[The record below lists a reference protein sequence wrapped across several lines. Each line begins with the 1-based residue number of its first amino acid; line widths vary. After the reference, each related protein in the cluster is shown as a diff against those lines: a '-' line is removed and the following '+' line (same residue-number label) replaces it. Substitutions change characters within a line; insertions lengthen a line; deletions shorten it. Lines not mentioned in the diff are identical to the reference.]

1 MMTLVPMAAFGAE
14 VPPTAV
20 NFSMTNSVADSASV
34 YTMGVTLPAL
44 AAGDTATIAI
54 TDGLNAAPAGLVLG
68 AVELKNTAA
77 VPAAVP
83 AENATIA
90 AADNVITITAGT
102 SGLPAG
108 NYTIVQTVTK
118 NPTTA
123 GTYKIRNAAAT
134 PADVAYFVI
143 SGAANRIASSATVDT
158 TSVTANGTAQ
168 ITITTYVLDNTN
180 KPVVGETVYAAS
192 ARTDT
197 EKFDPLTATAI
208 TDMTGKAT
216 IKVSSSV
223 AGLAK
228 IGVGVGGTADE
239 LAKFLQGVTGTT
251 PDQAGLID
259 AFDVTFSPAAA
270 SDLTLSAGAG
280 VKANGIE
287 TNTVTATLKDAGGNP
302 VANATVNFSVD
313 KAGAALSAA
322 SGTTNAIGQVTTK
335 VSSTVAGTVNVT
347 ATAGTVS
354 KSIAL
359 SFTASG
365 AYDIVLVEGA
375 GQKVATGT
383 APIVAPKFNV
393 TDINGNKYTNPVATL
408 PVGTLTVATV
418 SKPTG
423 STITTP
429 TLIDATDGSGYAQMN
444 IPAFDKAGTYVFR
457 VALTNGKA
465 ATVEVTVADQGPITQ
480 AGVMYFQK
488 SLSRGQR
495 SSIPFTYLMDDA
507 FTATYEDQAN
517 FIWSSSDVTLAT
529 VKNGPHDYA
538 NSHFA
543 GMVTASDQP
552 GKKGT
557 VTITGVHKTRGFV
570 VTATI
575 EVGNA
580 LASMKAT
587 APAKTEVGS
596 AASVPVQ
603 LIDDAGNNKP
613 FNASNKAT
621 INLSAVVVKKPAD
634 AIVEVSVP
642 NAATYQKTL
651 TEGGNS
657 TITVKSTKAGKV
669 TLAIT
674 ATETVG
680 GQNFTALVDV
690 EFVAPKVVV
699 GANNVVMFIGAKAYT
714 EDGVAKLTDVAPFI
728 KDSRTFV
735 AVRPVAEAFAAE
747 IDWNE
752 ATKTV
757 TLTRAD
763 VTVTIVIGS
772 NTINVVRDG
781 VTETV
786 TADVPAYI
794 VDGRTVLPFR
804 AVGEAFG
811 ATVNYD
817 AATQSVSFVQEQLTA
832 TEGRGF
838 MPLPFL
844 VMCQMLG

>member
-1 MMTLVPMAAFGAE
+1 MKTKKLIAILTIVALMMTLVPMAAFGA
-14 VPPTAV
+14 VMGPVTVALDSTVAGATATWTVTPTLTTALV
-20 NFSMTNSVADSASV
+20 AGNTLVLTFPADANIAGAASVAPHANLSA
-34 YTMGVTLPAL
+34 GVVT
-44 AAGDTATIAI
+44 GQTITYTATG
-54 TDGLNAAPAGLVLG
+54 DVPAGALVCTVTNVVNPSKVG
-68 AVELKNTAA
+68 LKTVFAA
-77 VPAAVP
+77 STQD
-83 AENATIA
+83 TISGGTT
-90 AADNVITITAGT
+90 TIT
-102 SGLPAG
+102 
-108 NYTIVQTVTK
+108 
-118 NPTTA
+118 
-123 GTYKIRNAAAT
+123 NA
-134 PADVAYFVI
+134 PPDMD
-143 SGAANRIASSATVDT
+143 ASSATINA
-158 TSVTANGTAQ
+158 TSVVANGTAA
-168 ITITTYVLDNTN
+168 ITMTIYVFDGYNN
-180 KPVVGETVYAAS
+180 PVSGATVFVDSSRNADLVSTPAV
-192 ARTDT
+192 TDAFGKT
-197 EKFDPLTATAI
+197 TATFKSYIAGTAKIGAAI
-208 TDMTGKAT
+208 TDAT
-216 IKVSSSV
+216 ALTKY
-223 AGLAK
+223 
-228 IGVGVGGTADE
+228 
-239 LAKFLQGVTGTT
+239 LQGASGVSKT
-251 PDQAGLID
+251 DAGLID
-259 AFDVTFSPAAA
+259 AFDVTFTPAAA
-270 SDLTLSAGAG
+270 SNLTIVGDG
-280 VKANGIE
+280 GTDVANGID

-322 SGTTNAIGQVTTK
+322 TGTTNAVGQVTTK

-354 KSIAL
+354 KTVAIT
-359 SFTASG
+359 FNASG

-393 TDINGNKYTNPVATL
+393 TDINGNKYTNPVAAL

-488 SLSRGQR
+488 SLSHGQR

-517 FIWSSSDVTLAT
+517 FNWSSSDVTLAT

-543 GMVTASDQP
+543 GMVTASELLS
-552 GKKGT
+552 KKGT

-575 EVGNA
+575 EVGNT

-621 INLSAVVVKKPAD
+621 INLSATVVKKPAD

-817 AATQSVSFVQEQLTA
+817 AATQSVSFVQE
-832 TEGRGF
+832 
-838 MPLPFL
+838 
-844 VMCQMLG
+844 